1 MNFFNKLL
9 LNSNNIKSLSYSAMW
24 SNCGRKSSKS
34 LKRLYQRPDFLP
46 LSSEISSQNW
56 LFISN
61 KYEHKL
67 NIQVPITQRIVLFS
81 QIKGKSNVKLISHDC
96 INICNE
102 KHIHLNK
109 GQICKFILTFIL
121 IKIENLF

>member
-1 MNFFNKLL
+1 
-9 LNSNNIKSLSYSAMW
+9 MW

-34 LKRLYQRPDFLP
+34 FKRLYKRPDFLP

-67 NIQVPITQRIVLFS
+67 YIQVPITQRIILFS
-81 QIKGKSNVKLISHDC
+81 QIKGRSNVKIISEDC
-96 INICNE
+96 NNICKEENLV
-102 KHIHLNK
+102 LNK
-109 GQICKFILTFIL
+109 GQICKL
-121 IKIENLF
+121 IK